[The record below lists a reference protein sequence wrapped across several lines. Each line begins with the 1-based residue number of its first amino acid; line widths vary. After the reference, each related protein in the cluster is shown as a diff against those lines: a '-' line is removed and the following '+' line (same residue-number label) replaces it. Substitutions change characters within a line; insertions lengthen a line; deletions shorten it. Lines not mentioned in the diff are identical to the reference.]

1 MMRLKKLV
9 PKVSASNFLPRL
21 KGQNNVCTFTW
32 CWSIHLIT
40 DEVSERKLK
49 RSHLDSLCKQNFAQ
63 QKGKLSET
71 LCILGFETQNAS
83 QQLSLKQHCPNVVG
97 LRVNFSSAPHWAV
110 QGTLQFYKDYKLNS
124 WWPVLVLQ
132 FCWQC
137 CPCWFLFFFDN
148 IRIISAYF
156 SESMSIRDGEG
167 RAELGIGGCC
177 CGLWAQ
183 KGGPAIGWTTSLQK
197 CANFC
202 ESFIACALIFN
213 AM

>member
-1 MMRLKKLV
+1 VNL
-9 PKVSASNFLPRL
+9 
-21 KGQNNVCTFTW
+21 T
-32 CWSIHLIT
+32 HL
-40 DEVSERKLK
+40 
-49 RSHLDSLCKQNFAQ
+49 H
-63 QKGKLSET
+63 KGKK
-71 LCILGFETQNAS
+71 GAS
-83 QQLSLKQHCPNVVG
+83 LEIE
-97 LRVNFSSAPHWAV
+97 
-110 QGTLQFYKDYKLNS
+110 
-124 WWPVLVLQ
+124 VLY
-132 FCWQC
+132 
-137 CPCWFLFFFDN
+137 
-148 IRIISAYF
+148 IF